1 MGGATHLKVM
11 ATTRQP
17 RGIPSGG
24 QFAAAPHAEST
35 ADLSAQPVYLELG
48 ATNSAE
54 LRAAARQ
61 IREERPALAYLK
73 VWEDS
78 SSRKTFTN
86 PPTFRVPDGT
96 VLVVETFSGIPT
108 IKVGSGDVIF
118 RPGSA
123 WGNVAEVSGGRVHI
137 DPKDPSLLPAAMHG
151 RQAKVTV
158 NVAEGHGEPAK
169 VTGTSACVGPDARCS
184 VYGPHGRVDLE
195 VCDDVDSD
203 GNPLAWTAEGEQ
215 PPT

>member
-1 MGGATHLKVM
+1 MPQN
-11 ATTRQP
+11 RQP
-17 RGIPSGG
+17 QGVRTGG
-24 QFAAAPHAEST
+24 QFAAAGHAEAAVDLT
-35 ADLSAQPVYLELG
+35 ATTDAQPVYLELG
-48 ATNSAE
+48 ATNSVE
-54 LRAAARQ
+54 LRAAARR
-61 IREERPALAYLK
+61 IREERPKLAYLK

-86 PPTFRVPDGT
+86 PPTFRVPEGT

-123 WGNVAEVSGGRVHI
+123 WGNVAEVSGGRLHI

-158 NVAEGHGEPAK
+158 NVVEGRGDAPTL
-169 VTGTSACVGPDARCS
+169 TGTSACVGPDARCS
-184 VYGPHGRVDLE
+184 VYGPDGGIDLE
-195 VCDDVDSD
+195 VCDDVDD
-203 GNPLAWTAEGEQ
+203 EGNPVAWVAEGSQ

>member
-1 MGGATHLKVM
+1 MPQN
-11 ATTRQP
+11 RQP
-17 RGIPSGG
+17 QGVRTGG
-24 QFAAAPHAEST
+24 QFAAASHAEAAVDLT
-35 ADLSAQPVYLELG
+35 AATDTQPVYLELG
-48 ATNSAE
+48 ATNSGE
-54 LRAAARQ
+54 LRVAARR
-61 IREERPALAYLK
+61 IREERPKLAYLK
-73 VWEDS
+73 VWENS

-86 PPTFRVPDGT
+86 PPTFRVPEGT

-123 WGNVAEVSGGRVHI
+123 WGNVAEVYGGRVHI

-158 NVAEGHGEPAK
+158 NVVAGRGDAPTL
-169 VTGTSACVGPDARCS
+169 TGTSACVGPDARCS
-184 VYGPHGRVDLE
+184 VYGPDGRIDIE
-195 VCDDVDSD
+195 VCDDVDD
-203 GNPLAWTAEGEQ
+203 EGNPVAWGAESSP

>member
-1 MGGATHLKVM
+1 M

-17 RGIPSGG
+17 RGVPTGG
-24 QFAAAPHAEST
+24 QFAAAAHTETTAELST
-35 ADLSAQPVYLELG
+35 QPVYLELG
-48 ATNSAE
+48 ATNSGE
-54 LRAAARQ
+54 LRGAARR

-86 PPTFRVPDGT
+86 PPTFRVPEGT
-96 VLVVETFSGIPT
+96 VLVVETFSGHSK
-108 IKVGSGDVIF
+108 IKVGSGDVIY

-123 WGNVAEVSGGRVHI
+123 WGNTVEVSGGRVHV
-137 DPKDPSLLPAAMHG
+137 DPRDPSLLPAAMHG
-151 RQAKVTV
+151 QHAKVTI
-158 NVAEGHGEPAK
+158 NVVDGQGEPAK

-184 VYGPHGRVDLE
+184 VYGPDGRIDLE
-195 VCDDVDSD
+195 VCDDVDAD
-203 GNPLAWTAEGEQ
+203 GNPVAWSPASPQ